1 MPVLGEGWVWNPVKF
16 FNGSM
21 FLSGDVA
28 KKEKTE
34 TKKDK
39 TGKLL
44 LSCCSEVMKVCVV
57 SFYMGKLI

>member
-1 MPVLGEGWVWNPVKF
+1 
-16 FNGSM
+16 M

-44 LSCCSEVMKVCVV
+44 VSCCSEIMKVCVV